1 MAHRDL
7 KPENILVVSNQPG
20 KIHIKVCDF
29 GISKRLSARGT
40 SVYRTYCGTRAYKAP
55 EIIGMIQEEEEE
67 SGTNNTNSI
76 PRFLY
81 NATVYRLYSKFRG
94 RHSTGAYT
102 EKVDLWSLGCIIYK
116 MDQKTDLNRT
126 GATPTEARTNKELRK
141 KLEKMSIERSGIEFE
156 SKDGRLLDL
165 VSLEMGNVVFDVFTP
180 VRT

>member
-1 MAHRDL
+1 
-7 KPENILVVSNQPG
+7 
-20 KIHIKVCDF
+20 
-29 GISKRLSARGT
+29 
-40 SVYRTYCGTRAYKAP
+40 
-55 EIIGMIQEEEEE
+55 MIQEEEEE

-141 KLEKMSIERSGIEFE
+141 KLEKMSIERSGIEFVKRLIQYDSAKRPSAADALQKNTWLAE
-156 SKDGRLLDL
+156 RQASSSSKSSISISQRGP
-165 VSLEMGNVVFDVFTP
+165 SSIWKGNS
-180 VRT
+180 RSSK

>member
-1 MAHRDL
+1 
-7 KPENILVVSNQPG
+7 
-20 KIHIKVCDF
+20 
-29 GISKRLSARGT
+29 
-40 SVYRTYCGTRAYKAP
+40 
-55 EIIGMIQEEEEE
+55 MIQEEEEE

-141 KLEKMSIERSGIEFE
+141 KLEKMSIERSGIEFVKRLIQYDSAKRPSAADALQRNTWLAE
-156 SKDGRLLDL
+156 RQASSSSKSSKSISQRGP
-165 VSLEMGNVVFDVFTP
+165 SSIWKGNS
-180 VRT
+180 RSSK

>member
-1 MAHRDL
+1 
-7 KPENILVVSNQPG
+7 
-20 KIHIKVCDF
+20 
-29 GISKRLSARGT
+29 
-40 SVYRTYCGTRAYKAP
+40 
-55 EIIGMIQEEEEE
+55 MIQEGEEE

-141 KLEKMSIERSGIEFE
+141 KLEKMSIERSGIEFVKRLNQYDSAKRPSAADALQRNTWLAE
-156 SKDGRLLDL
+156 RQASSSSKSSKSISQRGP
-165 VSLEMGNVVFDVFTP
+165 SSIWKGNS
-180 VRT
+180 RSSK

>member
-1 MAHRDL
+1 
-7 KPENILVVSNQPG
+7 
-20 KIHIKVCDF
+20 
-29 GISKRLSARGT
+29 
-40 SVYRTYCGTRAYKAP
+40 
-55 EIIGMIQEEEEE
+55 MIQEEEQE

-141 KLEKMSIERSGIEFE
+141 KLEKMSIERSGIEFVKRLIQYDSAKRPSAADALQRNTWLAE
-156 SKDGRLLDL
+156 RQASSSSKSSKSISQRGP
-165 VSLEMGNVVFDVFTP
+165 SSIWKGNS
-180 VRT
+180 RSSK